1 VNLSLG
7 KKNPHEETETDPI
20 AEAYL
25 QRSVRRL
32 PGPDAFRLINRCDA
46 DGLGSDFDL
55 VLA

>member
-1 VNLSLG
+1 MKRRKLTRLQ
-7 KKNPHEETETDPI
+7 KAH
-20 AEAYL
+20 L